1 MVRVSMVTLVT
12 GATGLVGNAI
22 VRSLVERRREVRVL
36 ARTPDKARRLV
47 PEGVDVVRG
56 DVTEGDSLKRAF
68 EGVSVAYHA
77 AGLPEQWLPDEGTFD
92 RVNVEGTANMIE
104 AALAANVKR
113 FVHTST
119 TDVFRA
125 ALGEEYDESVID
137 PEPKGTAYER
147 SKQAADRA
155 VVKALSRG
163 LPAVFL
169 HPAAV
174 YGDGPAGSPG
184 LNDFVDKLVK
194 RQAPALLPGGTEIQ
208 FRPHLRRGLR
218 IGIGGRIQHP
228 IAARMDPRA
237 GRLARSGRDSLHVAG
252 GQIEQVDLVERIRGV
267 AFRLEDQA
275 LAVAT
280 EIALAGPPSLERKLP
295 GIGQPA
301 CLVVGLVG
309 RTRHRHQHDGAKR
322 CDACPVPRRARDAAP
337 TRRLTA
343 AHDTH
348 LNIPRD

>member
-119 TDVFRA
+119 IDVFRA

-194 RQAPALLPGGTEIQ
+194 RQAPALLPGGMPVVHSDDVGEAHVRAEERAEVGARFILSERYATLEDIA
-208 FRPHLRRGLR
+208 R
-218 IGIGGRIQHP
+218 IVHE
-228 IAARMDPRA
+228 
-237 GRLARSGRDSLHVAG
+237 L
-252 GQIEQVDLVERIRGV
+252 RGV
-267 AFRLEDQA
+267 
-275 LAVAT
+275 
-280 EIALAGPPSLERKLP
+280 
-295 GIGQPA
+295 
-301 CLVVGLVG
+301 
-309 RTRHRHQHDGAKR
+309 
-322 CDACPVPRRARDAAP
+322 PVPRTLPLSVAKLASRATELVASITKKP
-337 TRRLTA
+337 PL
-343 AHDTH
+343 
-348 LNIPRD
+348 IPRGQLEFMQWQARPKSTRSRAELGIDFLPLPDGIARLLGSEV

>member
-1 MVRVSMVTLVT
+1 MKKRRPGHDPHAGDLALHAGREVHGVDL
-12 GATGLVGNAI
+12 GATAVG
-22 VRSLVERRREVRVL
+22 REAPPGDLRAVG
-36 ARTPDKARRLV
+36 AE
-47 PEGVDVVRG
+47 EGPTVVAG
-56 DVTEGDSLKRAF
+56 
-68 EGVSVAYHA
+68 GV
-77 AGLPEQWLPDEGTFD
+77 G
-92 RVNVEGTANMIE
+92 
-104 AALAANVKR
+104 
-113 FVHTST
+113 
-119 TDVFRA
+119 
-125 ALGEEYDESVID
+125 
-137 PEPKGTAYER
+137 
-147 SKQAADRA
+147 QAADLGAVRVHQVDVHHVRLVVLEHGRLCVGHAA
-155 VVKALSRG
+155 VVGRTIGREHDQSAVGRVGTLGVVAHAPGQIDAAAICQVLRID
-163 LPAVFL
+163 LVLRIEVPAV
-169 HPAAV
+169 A
-174 YGDGPAGSPG
+174 
-184 LNDFVDKLVK
+184 
-194 RQAPALLPGGTEIQ
+194 ALLPGGTEIQ